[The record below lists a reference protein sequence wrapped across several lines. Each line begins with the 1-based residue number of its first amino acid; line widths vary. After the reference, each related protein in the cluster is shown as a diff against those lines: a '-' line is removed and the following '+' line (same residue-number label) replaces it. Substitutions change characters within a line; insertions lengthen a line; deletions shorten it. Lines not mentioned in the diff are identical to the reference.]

1 MNDELALSTTVADL
15 LNSTPKASRF
25 FLDQKTACV
34 GCLLA
39 KFCTLQD
46 VLKTYRLDDE
56 SFRRELANLTVQI
69 LT

>member
-15 LNSTPKASRF
+15 LKSTPKISRF
-25 FLDQKTACV
+25 FFDQKTACV

-46 VLKTYRLDDE
+46 MLDAYRLDE
-56 SFRRELANLTVQI
+56 KTFREQLAKFIVPIQT
-69 LT
+69 